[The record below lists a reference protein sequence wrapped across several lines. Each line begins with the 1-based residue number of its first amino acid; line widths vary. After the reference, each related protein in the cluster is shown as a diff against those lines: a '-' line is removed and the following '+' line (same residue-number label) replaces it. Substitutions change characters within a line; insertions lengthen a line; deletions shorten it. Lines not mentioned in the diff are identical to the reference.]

1 MTREEKYQQLVDF
14 RISTYTND
22 NKPVSTAEAAANIWA
37 QNGGVLVGM
46 TEWADAAYTSKKWM
60 TALTDDV
67 VQGLVLITKARF
79 GDIERFSLQ
88 KPVRHD
94 DTREQEIGEFL
105 KAHSN
110 RIVVHFTITGMGGT
124 YQEPGVPYAWDEQL
138 KWVNDFCD
146 RFSFP
151 REHVFIRVDPIIAEE
166 FWIERAKTV
175 IRRAAELGFKKIK
188 YSWVDIKKYLA
199 AYEKYGKGPDLKTR
213 YKKAGRRLPTDVQDA
228 KPELIRA
235 FVYDF
240 CDEMEE
246 KYDMRFSSCAEIKY
260 RQDKH
265 RDGCVGLNTL
275 KLLGLERGYVEPDGK
290 QRQECDCCPIKI
302 EVSGRKWGTACTH
315 QCRYC
320 YVPWVSETAA
330 DGCTHNCGSCA
341 GCDHKEN
348 VTTDPSHLYV
358 SYVANVK
365 NVPGATS
372 IALGKTGLPRLGDKI
387 VPYMTSSLKQA
398 VLTAFAVH
406 DGNLS
411 LLFVPTWEIVDGYKK
426 GEITV
431 REYTRKYLDQVLAPV
446 HRAGLTPQVLLDLCR
461 KAGVTHLCCSEDLK
475 SPDQLFCHRMILQAW
490 FKRFG
495 LELPEWD
502 PSAHSVP
509 PTTGT
514 PTPVPF
520 DKPPVTPSKPSSSSP
535 KTIYDKDMRTYFS
548 THPIVSDIF
557 STGAAVLIN
566 PVNCQST
573 MKQGIAKQFKDQY
586 PEMFKNYCTV
596 CGLNSQEIPNLFGTL
611 KDVGDIHVWQGSG
624 VTVINLAIKRLLTD
638 YTDKAVDDKWYEAIH
653 NGLIAIREWALKN
666 RPSSIAIPVIGA
678 ECMNSDWARI
688 RAMILSTLGDLFDK
702 TTGWYCDLWIGDIKG
717 KNGRWVIN
725 SFHRPGFEWL
735 SNMHM
740 HKIPMKDAKYTKI
753 TYSCVE
759 AAYQSCAKLVH
770 VDSNGKQFGSGSKEY
785 AALLQFNGID
795 GYTAKKVG
803 KRMAI
808 TQNKFNSDPTFRNIV
823 MKYWLTRKFGNATLK
838 SLLAQTEGYELVEG
852 NPWGDQYW
860 GISKGEGQNILG
872 RLLMEIR
879 GDEPPTGSV
888 LVPTESNPS

>member
-1 MTREEKYQQLVDF
+1 MTKNEKFQQLARF
-14 RISTYTND
+14 GISTYTSSS
-22 NKPVSTAEAAANIWA
+22 KPVSTAAAAAETWA
-37 QNGGVLVGM
+37 QNGGVLIGM
-46 TEWADAAYTSKKWM
+46 TEWADAAYMYKKWM

-79 GDIERFSLQ
+79 GDVERFSLQ

-94 DTREQEIGEFL
+94 DAREQEIGEFL
-105 KAHSN
+105 RTHSN
-110 RIVVHFTITGMGGT
+110 RVIVHFTITGMGGT
-124 YQEPGVPYAWDEQL
+124 YQEPGVPYVWDDQL
-138 KWVNDFCD
+138 KWANDFCD

-151 REHVFIRVDPIIAEE
+151 REHVFIRVDPIIAEK
-166 FWIERAKTV
+166 FWIERAKEV
-175 IRRAAELGFKKIK
+175 IRLAAELGFRNVK

-199 AYEKYGKGPDLKTR
+199 AYEKHGKGPDLKTR
-213 YKKAGRRLPTDVQDA
+213 YEQVGRPLPTDVQDA
-228 KPELIRA
+228 DPELIRA

-240 CDEMEE
+240 CDEMET
-246 KYDMRFSSCAEIKY
+246 KYGMRFSSCAEIKY

-265 RDGCVGLNTL
+265 RDGCVGYNTL
-275 KLLGLERGYVEPDGK
+275 KLLGLEHGYIEPDGK

-341 GCDHKEN
+341 GCDHKKPE
-348 VTTDPSHLYV
+348 TADPSHLYI
-358 SYVANVK
+358 SYAANVK
-365 NVPGATS
+365 NVPGAAS
-372 IALGKTGLPRLGDKI
+372 IALGKTELPRLGDKI
-387 VPYMTSSLKQA
+387 VPYMPLSLKQA
-398 VLTAFAVH
+398 VSTALAVH

-411 LLFVPTWEIVDGYKK
+411 LLFAPTWEIVNGYKQGK
-426 GEITV
+426 ITV

-446 HRAGLTPQVLLDLCR
+446 HRAGLTPQVLLDLCK
-461 KAGVTHLCCSEDLK
+461 KAGVTHLCCSEALK

-502 PSAHSVP
+502 PSVHDLP
-509 PTTGT
+509 PSTSPVI
-514 PTPVPF
+514 PTPF
-520 DKPPVTPSKPSSSSP
+520 SKTAPPVSRSGSIPNGTRF
-535 KTIYDKDMRTYFS
+535 DKDMQAYFDK
-548 THPIVSDIF
+548 HPIVSDIF

-566 PVNCQST
+566 PVNCQSV
-573 MKQGIAKQFKDQY
+573 MGAGVAKQFKDQY
-586 PEMFKNYCTV
+586 PEMFKAYCNE
-596 CGLNSQEIPNLFGTL
+596 CGLNTKEIPNLFGTL
-611 KDVGDIHVWQGSG
+611 NEVGDIHVWKGSG
-624 VTVINLAIKRLLTD
+624 VTVINLATKRLLTD
-638 YTDKAVDDKWYEAIH
+638 YTDKAVDDKWYEDIRK
-653 NGLIAIREWALKN
+653 GLLSIREWALKN
-666 RPSSIAIPVIGA
+666 RPSSIAIPVIGE
-678 ECMNSDWARI
+678 ECVNSDWARI
-688 RAMILSTLGDLFDK
+688 RAMITNTLGDLFDK
-702 TTGWYCDLWIGDIKG
+702 STSWYCDLWIGDMKG

-735 SNMHM
+735 SNMY
-740 HKIPMKDAKYTKI
+740 KTPMKDTKYPI

-770 VDSNGKQFGSGSKEY
+770 VDSNGNTFGSGREEY

-795 GYTAKKVG
+795 GYTAKKIG

-808 TQNKFNSDPTFRNIV
+808 TQDKFNSDPTFRNIV

-838 SLLAQTEGYELVEG
+838 SLLAQTVGYELVEG

-860 GISKGEGQNILG
+860 GVSGGEGQNVLG
-872 RLLMEIR
+872 RLIMEIR

-888 LVPTESNPS
+888 LVPTESTPS